1 MTDDQPNSLEGA
13 GGRWL
18 EDTDVPS
25 FYVPASGGLG
35 VVVFLR
41 AGEFDE
47 PLPLTGITEIALRAA
62 IARLPPG
69 HAVGELRIGGT
80 LSTIAISGEDGD
92 VRETL
97 RLLAAALT

>member
-25 FYVPASGGLG
+25 FFVPASGGLG

-47 PLPLTGITEIALRAA
+47 PLPLTGPLAVVASFYPLAEVVSRVGGDRAA
-62 IARLPPG
+62 AADVLKALP
-69 HAVGELRIGGT
+69 
-80 LSTIAISGEDGD
+80 
-92 VRETL
+92 
-97 RLLAAALT
+97 